1 MFKAIAKQLDD
12 KNPKTKNGQHIT
24 PLHIATERASNAQ
37 RIKEDSKGFVEICMY
52 ILKHIKDKN
61 PRDILGQTPLHVA
74 AAKGNLSLYKL
85 FQTQERNPKADD
97 GITPL
102 HKAAM
107 YGHFRVFEWIFNN
120 IRNQEKN
127 PECNLGMTPLHF
139 AVQKGYV
146 GVVKL
151 ILTSKDVLVK
161 NPQNG
166 DGKTALDFA
175 DGHREIHRLFQL
187 FAGK

>member
-1 MFKAIAKQLDD
+1 
-12 KNPKTKNGQHIT
+12 
-24 PLHIATERASNAQ
+24 
-37 RIKEDSKGFVEICMY
+37 
-52 ILKHIKDKN
+52 
-61 PRDILGQTPLHVA
+61 
-74 AAKGNLSLYKL
+74 
-85 FQTQERNPKADD
+85 
-97 GITPL
+97 
-102 HKAAM
+102 M
-107 YGHFRVFEWIFNN
+107 YGHFPVFQWIFNK
-120 IRNQEKN
+120 IKNQDKN
-127 PECNLGMTPLHF
+127 PQCNLGMTPLHF